1 MLLHVLAEGYSERKF
16 AEEMLA
22 EWLAPKQLY
31 VVARCVETHRDE
43 KRGLRYSG
51 GVTSYAKLRRDLT
64 GWLKENSSKD
74 ARFTTMLDY
83 YALPGDFP
91 GIGDADEKYDAFEK
105 VACLEEA
112 FRKDIGDYRL
122 IPYIQLHEFE
132 ALLFVDPGQLENLY
146 LERSEEIGGLKE
158 IADQFGNP
166 ELIDNGPETAPSKR
180 ILRKIPEYKKM
191 TAGVETLKRIGIE
204 NLKAKCSH
212 FAEWL
217 GKLEGISNG

>member
-51 GVTSYAKLRRDLT
+51 G
-64 GWLKENSSKD
+64 
-74 ARFTTMLDY
+74 
-83 YALPGDFP
+83 
-91 GIGDADEKYDAFEK
+91 
-105 VACLEEA
+105 
-112 FRKDIGDYRL
+112 
-122 IPYIQLHEFE
+122 
-132 ALLFVDPGQLENLY
+132 
-146 LERSEEIGGLKE
+146 LKE

-180 ILRKIPEYKKM
+180 ILQKIPEYKKT
-191 TAGVETLKRIGIE
+191 TAGVETLKWIGIE

-217 GKLEGISNG
+217 GILEGISYG